1 MTAADDPTPTQQL
14 AAWTARQTASELP
27 PDVLQ
32 LAKDY
37 LLDHIAVSLYGMK
50 QPWTEFVAQQVHH
63 ERGVAEASVYGRSTK
78 VPMRAAALVNG
89 SAAHAF
95 ELDDWHAASLSHVS
109 ACVIPAVLAVAEHH
123 HFPGARVLAAIVT
136 GYEVMARVGQ
146 TTIPELIIRGFHPS
160 GTHGPI
166 GAAAG
171 VANLLELTPQQTTWA
186 MGIGASCAGGLME
199 FSQDPQGTMV
209 KRFHTGRAAEAGV
222 LAALLAQKGM
232 TAPKA
237 ALDGKFGYARAFS
250 NAPHPEFLTQG
261 LGEDYQIRYTNVKPY
276 ACCGALHAGID
287 AVEQLV
293 ADHDIAPEAIEEIV
307 FGGNDSHLQRH
318 ASADPDSVMAAQY
331 SMPYAVAVAL
341 KGRALD
347 PRLFDEGSY
356 RDPEL
361 LALAS
366 RVRVELNPD
375 VVRVY
380 PAMLGGHIRIR
391 LKDGRIVDKLILEAK
406 GTAAQPLGRE
416 GIVAKATALCEP
428 LTTPAERKELFDL
441 VLRFEQVKDAASL
454 AAAMARASMPTGSAA

>member
-1 MTAADDPTPTQQL
+1 MTAQQALTPTQQL
-14 AAWTARQTASELP
+14 AAWTARQTAGDLP
-27 PDVLQ
+27 ADVLA
-32 LAKDY
+32 LARDY
-37 LLDHIAVSLYGMK
+37 LLDHIAVSLHGMR
-50 QPWTEFVAQQVHH
+50 QPWTEFVAEQVRH
-63 ERGVAEASVYGRSTK
+63 ERGVQEASIYGQALK

-95 ELDDWHAASLSHVS
+95 ELDDWHAGSLSHIS
-109 ACVIPAVLAVAEHH
+109 ACVMPAVLAVAEQYRIS
-123 HFPGARVLAAIVT
+123 GLRALTAMVA

-146 TTIPELIIRGFHPS
+146 STIPELIIRGFHPS

-166 GAAAG
+166 GAAAA
-171 VANLLELTPQQTTWA
+171 VANLLQLSPQQTVWA
-186 MGIGASCAGGLME
+186 MGIAASCAGGLME

-250 NAPHPEFLTQG
+250 NAPRPEFLTQG

-293 ADHDIAPEAIEEIV
+293 ADHDIAPETIKEIV

-347 PRLFDEGSY
+347 PRLSDEGSY

-366 RVRVELNPD
+366 RVRVELHPD
-375 VVRVY
+375 VVRAY
-380 PAMLGGHIRIR
+380 PAKLGGYIKIR
-391 LKDGRIVDKLILEAK
+391 LRDGRVVDKLILEAK
-406 GTAAQPLGRE
+406 GTTAQPLGRE
-416 GIVAKATALCEP
+416 GILAKATALCEP

-441 VLRFEQVKDAASL
+441 VLRFDQVKDAATL
-454 AAAMARASMPTGSAA
+454 AAAMARASMPISSAP

>member
-1 MTAADDPTPTQQL
+1 MTAEPPTSTQQL
-14 AAWTARQTASELP
+14 AAWAARLNASDIP
-27 PDVLQ
+27 AAVLE
-32 LAKDY
+32 LAKDC
-37 LLDHIAVSLYGMK
+37 LLDHVAVSLYGMK
-50 QPWTEFVAQQVHH
+50 QPWTAYVAQQVRH
-63 ERGVAEASVYGRSTK
+63 ERGVQEASIYGESMK

-109 ACVIPAVLAVAEHH
+109 ACVIPAVLAVAEQTRLS
-123 HFPGARVLAAIVT
+123 GLRVLVAVVA

-146 TTIPELIIRGFHPS
+146 STIPELIIRGFHPS

-171 VANLLELTPQQTTWA
+171 VANLLQLSPQQTTWA
-186 MGIGASCAGGLME
+186 LGIAASCAGGLME

-222 LAALLAQKGM
+222 LAAMLAQKGM
-232 TAPKA
+232 TAPRA
-237 ALDGKFGYARAFS
+237 ALDGKFGYANAFS
-250 NAPHPEFLTQG
+250 NAPRPGFLTKA

-293 ADHDIAPEAIEEIV
+293 ARHAIEPDEIEEIV
-307 FGGNDSHLQRH
+307 FGGNDSHLARH

-331 SMPYAVAVAL
+331 SMPYAAAVAVT
-341 KGRALD
+341 GQALD
-347 PRLFDEGSY
+347 PRCFDEGAY
-356 RDPEL
+356 RDAGL

-366 RVRVELNPD
+366 RVRVELHPD

-380 PAMLGGHIRIR
+380 PGMLGGYIRIVLR
-391 LKDGRIVDKLILEAK
+391 DGRSFDKLILEAK
-406 GTAAQPLGRE
+406 GTAAHPLGRE
-416 GIVAKATALCEP
+416 GILAKATALCEP
-428 LTTPAERKELFDL
+428 LTTAAERRELFDL
-441 VLRFEQVKDAASL
+441 IVRFDQAKDAATL
-454 AAAMARASMPTGSAA
+454 GAAMARATSRMSTAA

>member
-1 MTAADDPTPTQQL
+1 MTAAETPTPTQQL
-14 AAWTARQTASELP
+14 AAWVARQTASELP
-27 PDVLQ
+27 ADVLA
-32 LAKDY
+32 LASDC
-37 LLDHIAVSLYGMK
+37 LLDHIAVSLYGMR
-50 QPWTEFVAQQVHH
+50 QPWTEFVAQQVRH
-63 ERGVAEASVYGRSTK
+63 ERGVQEASIYGEALK

-109 ACVIPAVLAVAEHH
+109 ACVIPAVLAVAEQHRL
-123 HFPGARVLAAIVT
+123 PGLRALVAIVA

-146 TTIPELIIRGFHPS
+146 STIPELIIRGFHPS

-166 GAAAG
+166 GAAAA
-171 VANLLELTPQQTTWA
+171 VANLLQLSPQQTTWA
-186 MGIGASCAGGLME
+186 MGIAASCASGLME

-250 NAPHPEFLTQG
+250 NAPRPEYLTRA
-261 LGEDYQIRYTNVKPY
+261 LGEDFQIRYTNVKPY

-293 ADHDIAPEAIEEIV
+293 AQHGIKPEVIREIV

-331 SMPYAVAVAL
+331 SMPYAAAVAIE
-341 KGRALD
+341 GRALD

-356 RDPEL
+356 RDPHL

-366 RVRVELNPD
+366 RVRVELHPE

-380 PAMLGGHIRIR
+380 PTMLGGYIRIV
-391 LKDGRIVDKLILEAK
+391 LEDGRAFDKLILVAK
-406 GTAAQPLGRE
+406 GTAAQPLGRD
-416 GIVAKATALCEP
+416 GILAKATALCEP
-428 LTTPAERKELFDL
+428 LTTAVERKELFDL
-441 VLRFEQVKDAASL
+441 ILEFDQAKDAGTL
-454 AAAMARASMPTGSAA
+454 GAAMARATSRMSTAA

>member
-1 MTAADDPTPTQQL
+1 MTAAEQPTPTQTL
-14 AAWTARQTASELP
+14 AAWAVRQTAGDVP
-27 PDVLQ
+27 TDVLA

-50 QPWTEFVAQQVHH
+50 QPWTEYVAQQVQH
-63 ERGVAEASVYGRSTK
+63 ERGVQEASIYGQAQK

-109 ACVIPAVLAVAEHH
+109 ACVIPAVLAVAEQHH
-123 HFPGARVLAAIVT
+123 LSGIRALTAIVA
-136 GYEVMARVGQ
+136 GYEVMARAGQ
-146 TTIPELIIRGFHPS
+146 STIPELIIRGFHPS

-171 VANLLELTPQQTTWA
+171 VANLLELSPQQATWA
-186 MGIGASCAGGLME
+186 LGIAASCAGGLME

-222 LAALLAQKGM
+222 LAALLARKGM
-232 TAPKA
+232 TGPKA

-250 NAPHPEFLTQG
+250 NAPRPEYLTQA
-261 LGEDYQIRYTNVKPY
+261 LGEDFQIRYTNVKPY

-293 ADHDIAPEAIEEIV
+293 AAHGIVPESIDEIV
-307 FGGNDSHLQRH
+307 FGGNDSHLMRH
-318 ASADPDSVMAAQY
+318 ASPVPDSVMAAQY
-331 SMPYAVAVAL
+331 SMPYAVAVAVQ
-341 KGRALD
+341 GRALD
-347 PRLFDEGSY
+347 PRLFDEGAY
-356 RDPEL
+356 RDPGLIEL
-361 LALAS
+361 AK
-366 RVRVELNPD
+366 RVRVELHPE

-380 PAMLGGHIRIR
+380 PAQLGGYIRIV
-391 LKDGRIVDKLILEAK
+391 LKDGREFDKLILQAK
-406 GTAAQPLGRE
+406 GTTGQPLGRD

-428 LTTPAERKELFDL
+428 FTTAAGRRDVFDL
-441 VLRFEQVKDAASL
+441 ILKFDQLKDVATLGPAL
-454 AAAMARASMPTGSAA
+454 ARATSQMSSAA

>member
-1 MTAADDPTPTQQL
+1 
-14 AAWTARQTASELP
+14 
-27 PDVLQ
+27 
-32 LAKDY
+32 
-37 LLDHIAVSLYGMK
+37 
-50 QPWTEFVAQQVHH
+50 
-63 ERGVAEASVYGRSTK
+63 

-250 NAPHPEFLTQG
+250 NAPRPEFLTRE

-293 ADHDIAPEAIEEIV
+293 ADHDIAPEAIKEIV

-318 ASADPDSVMAAQY
+318 TSADPDSVMAAQY
-331 SMPYAVAVAL
+331 SMPYAIAVAL

-361 LALAS
+361 LDLAS
-366 RVRVELNPD
+366 RVRVELHPD

-380 PAMLGGHIRIR
+380 PAMLGGYIKIR
-391 LKDGRIVDKLILEAK
+391 LKDGRVVDKLILEAK

-416 GIVAKATALCEP
+416 GILAKATALCEP
-428 LTTPAERKELFDL
+428 LTTPAARKELFDL
-441 VLRFEQVKDAASL
+441 VLRFDQVKDAATL
-454 AAAMARASMPTGSAA
+454 AAAMARATTRISSAA

>member
-1 MTAADDPTPTQQL
+1 MTAADTPTPTQTL
-14 AAWTARQTASELP
+14 ATWAARQTASELP
-27 PDVLQ
+27 PDVLT
-32 LAKDY
+32 LAREY
-37 LLDHIAVSLYGMK
+37 MLDHIAVSLYGMK
-50 QPWTEFVAQQVHH
+50 QPWTEYVAQQVRH
-63 ERGVAEASVYGRSTK
+63 ERGVQEASIYGQSLK

-95 ELDDWHAASLSHVS
+95 ELDDWHAGSLSHVS
-109 ACVIPAVLAVAEHH
+109 ACVIPAVLAVAEQHH
-123 HFPGARVLAAIVT
+123 ISGLRALVAIVA
-136 GYEVMARVGQ
+136 GYEVMARAGQ
-146 TTIPELIIRGFHPS
+146 STIPELIIRGFHPS

-171 VANLLELTPQQTTWA
+171 VANLLQLTPQQTTWA
-186 MGIGASCAGGLME
+186 LGIAASCASGLME

-237 ALDGKFGYARAFS
+237 GLDGKFGYARAFS
-250 NAPHPEFLTQG
+250 NAPRPEYLTKQ
-261 LGEDYQIRYTNVKPY
+261 LGEDFQIRYTNVKPY

-287 AVEQLV
+287 AVEQLM
-293 ADHDIAPEAIEEIV
+293 AEHRIAPEAIREIV

-331 SMPYAVAVAL
+331 SMPYAVAVAV
-341 KGRALD
+341 KGLALD

-361 LALAS
+361 LEIAS
-366 RVRVELNPD
+366 RVRVELHPE

-380 PAMLGGHIRIR
+380 PSMLGGYIRIV
-391 LKDGRIVDKLILEAK
+391 LKDGRSFDKLILEAK
-406 GTAAQPLGRE
+406 GTAAHPLGRE
-416 GIVAKATALCEP
+416 GLLAKATALCEP
-428 LTTPAERKELFDL
+428 LTTAAERKELFDM
-441 VLRFEQVKDAASL
+441 VLRFDQVKDSAML
-454 AAAMARASMPTGSAA
+454 AAAMARAATPMSTAA